1 MASQL
6 SFPHYKVSLLSIKS
20 PNHIITFDTNTT
32 NPSSPSQDAKVLHL
46 TNDGSSSFIGLK
58 YLQKLYGS
66 DNPLPEINASTEVQL
81 LSRFA
86 DTDETQVTTHRILYT
101 ARYDIIFIKSDWER
115 SMLQCAAR
123 MRAKQ
128 PRKQRQSTRRR
139 RHTRAHKHDGA

>member
-6 SFPHYKVSLLSIKS
+6 SFPRYEVSLVSIKS
-20 PNHIITFDTNTT
+20 PNHSITFDTNNITK
-32 NPSSPSQDAKVLHL
+32 PSQDANVLHL
-46 TNDGSSSFIGLK
+46 TNDGESSFIGLK

-66 DNPLPEINASTEVQL
+66 DKPLPEIDASTEVQL

-115 SMLQCAAR
+115 SVQQCVAR
-123 MRAKQ
+123 LRAKQ
-128 PRKQRQSTRRR
+128 SRKQRQSSRRR